1 MIRRDGHMVGFEDP
15 WRLSIV
21 VELQSL
27 RRIQSMSIREVTNGT
42 FNQHKK
48 KKENLR
54 RSEER
59 RARIA
64 RLEKKERNWIKRVW
78 YSKIRQFS
86 CMLITMLCRLKKEN
100 IILFWYVVID
110 EDEGTVVFYGENC
123 CEDFLDYLDEL
134 AVNEDGF
141 EQSMVMLLFHNLKGY
156 DGMFVF

>member
-1 MIRRDGHMVGFEDP
+1 M
-15 WRLSIV
+15 
-21 VELQSL
+21 ELQSL
-27 RRIQSMSIREVTNGT
+27 RRIQGMSIREVTNGT

-48 KKENLR
+48 KKENMR

-59 RARIA
+59 RARRA
-64 RLEKKERNWIKRVW
+64 RLEKEGKELD
-78 YSKIRQFS
+78 QEG
-86 CMLITMLCRLKKEN
+86 LIFKDPPVFVYADYYLMQNEEGEHHP
-100 IILFWYVVID
+100 ILVCCEID

-141 EQSMVMLLFHNLKGY
+141 EQSVVMLLFHNLKGY